1 VIVQGSTVGGAA
13 VGVVVFIGVPV
24 VIVGTDVLLVVGGT
38 DVPVG
43 GTGVFVEVPVR
54 VGEAV
59 VDVGVEGG
67 VSVDVGWGVGLP
79 IGPQSGRLKVREVP
93 GAMLGVLHAYCVNIL
108 PRSFCTPIVAPFSQ
122 LENICPYTT
131 WKFGDPSNR
140 RSSKFT

>member
-1 VIVQGSTVGGAA
+1 MKVIVQGSTVGGAA

-67 VSVDVGWGVGLP
+67 VSVDVG
-79 IGPQSGRLKVREVP
+79 
-93 GAMLGVLHAYCVNIL
+93 
-108 PRSFCTPIVAPFSQ
+108 
-122 LENICPYTT
+122 
-131 WKFGDPSNR
+131 
-140 RSSKFT
+140 